1 MTSDAN
7 GVQESGLA
15 GETEPSSERRTGG
28 TETGTLGKAMAVLEL
43 VVMADTPLRFTD
55 IHMLSGQPRGT
66 LHRQLSHLVSEGLL
80 IQRPDLAYEP
90 GMRLLTFAHRAW
102 SRNDLRSIAR
112 PHLNHLHEVTGETV
126 HLGMLRGEDIIYLDK
141 VESRQT
147 VRMESQV
154 GKISPAYCTGLGKAA
169 LSALAHDDLEE
180 RLSRIVFHPFT
191 ASTHRSRQSLIE
203 DLERIRLRG
212 YAVDAQEHE
221 HEICCVAA
229 PIRTAQPGGVGGI
242 SVTGPAYRVTAMQLE
257 AWSKL
262 VIKAAGCIARDAAIA
277 LGPGFALIP

>member
-1 MTSDAN
+1 MTSDMN
-7 GVQESGLA
+7 GMKESGRPD
-15 GETEPSSERRTGG
+15 EPQPSPGRRTGAA
-28 TETGTLGKAMAVLEL
+28 ETGTLGKAMAVLEL

-55 IHMLSGQPRGT
+55 IHTLSRQPRGT

-80 IQRPDLAYEP
+80 VQRADLAYEP

-102 SRNDLRSIAR
+102 SRNDLRAIAR

-126 HLGMLRGEDIIYLDK
+126 HLGLLRGEDIIYLDK

-169 LSALAHDDLEE
+169 LSALAPDDLEK

-191 ASTHRSRQSLIE
+191 SSTHRSRKSLVE
-203 DLERIRLRG
+203 DLERIRLCG

-229 PIRTAQPGGVGGI
+229 PFCTAQPGGVGGI
-242 SVTGPAYRVTAMQLE
+242 SVTGPAYRVTSLQLE

-262 VIKAAGCIARDAAIA
+262 VITAAGCIARDAAIA
-277 LGPGFALIP
+277 LGPGFTATL